1 MKRFILCLSMLL
13 IGVMHLCAQSEVMIN
28 MEKENGVYKIPCLV
42 NGAKMKF
49 ILIQELVLF
58 LFRRRWQTT
67 Y

>member
-42 NGAKMKF
+42 NGAK
-49 ILIQELVLF
+49 
-58 LFRRRWQTT
+58 
-67 Y
+67 